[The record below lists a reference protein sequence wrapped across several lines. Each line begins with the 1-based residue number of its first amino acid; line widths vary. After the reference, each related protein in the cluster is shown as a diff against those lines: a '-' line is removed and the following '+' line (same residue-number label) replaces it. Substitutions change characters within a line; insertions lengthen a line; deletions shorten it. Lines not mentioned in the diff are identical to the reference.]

1 MGEAKK
7 TIFFITRQDVC
18 SLVPFEGNGLNNK
31 SRMSREAHVPFCEG
45 EGVKFTY
52 PTRLNMG

>member
-1 MGEAKK
+1 MREARP
-7 TIFFITRQDVC
+7 FSITRQDVC